1 MTLPTADWLAA
12 LAEMD
17 AAITTALAGLDAFEA
32 RWPDTPVSVRTDSP
46 LEKLEARLSGWDER
60 LVAAGRLAEGLERQF
75 ADGAALVGRWGEAF
89 TTWRDRIQQ
98 PADQPT

>member
-17 AAITTALAGLDAFEA
+17 AAVAAALAGLDAFDT
-32 RWPDTPVSVRTDSP
+32 RWPDFPTVVRGESP
-46 LEKLEARLSGWDER
+46 PDQLESRLSGWDDR
-60 LVAAGRLAEGLERQF
+60 LVAAGRMAEELEREF
-75 ADGAALVGRWGEAF
+75 AAGATALAQWGETFSA
-89 TTWRDRIQQ
+89 WRDRIQQ

>member
-17 AAITTALAGLDAFEA
+17 AAVTTALAGLDAFEA
-32 RWPDTPVSVRTDSP
+32 RWPDAAVPVRAESP
-46 LEKLEARLSGWDER
+46 LDQLEARLSGWDER
-60 LVAAGRLAEGLERQF
+60 LVAAGRLAEGLEREF
-75 ADGAALVGRWGEAF
+75 AEGAAAGGRWGEAF
-89 TTWRDRIQQ
+89 TAWRGRIQQ